1 MSQPQIKKE
10 EKKKKLKRLEVKK
23 IKEKIEKLEKE
34 SNTIDAKI
42 HKLTEESLKEGFYD
56 DEKKVIETFAKIKN
70 LEEKKQ
76 RYQDRWLELSL
87 ELEDD

>member
-1 MSQPQIKKE
+1 M
-10 EKKKKLKRLEVKK
+10 KRN
-23 IKEKIEKLEKE
+23 EKIEKLEKE

>member
-1 MSQPQIKKE
+1 MMM
-10 EKKKKLKRLEVKK
+10 
-23 IKEKIEKLEKE
+23 
-34 SNTIDAKI
+34 
-42 HKLTEESLKEGFYD
+42 
-56 DEKKVIETFAKIKN
+56 KKVIETFAKIKN

>member
-1 MSQPQIKKE
+1 MENFRQI
-10 EKKKKLKRLEVKK
+10 LKSK
-23 IKEKIEKLEKE
+23 
-34 SNTIDAKI
+34 NTTNILNFMKDNNISVDTPLHYGVTPLMYA
-42 HKLTEESLKEGFYD
+42 SFYD